1 MKTFARKASAIV
13 LSCAL
18 ALGTLAGCS
27 QSSDSNAKEGGA
39 QQAEQATDR
48 TVTDLAGNE
57 VAIPVEAH
65 TVATFNSVATQ
76 MVLMVGGEDAAAS
89 LGQGFDYSEGSLNR
103 AMFPGLGS
111 LSTLTRD
118 DATVENMA
126 ALAPGFAFIDNAD
139 KASALNDAGIPALV
153 AQVTSPETIM
163 GAVRIIGEGL
173 GGTAQEKAS
182 KYQAYYEN
190 AISEVEKASSQVKD
204 ADKPRVLYLRSTE
217 KTTGA
222 GSMPDSWI
230 TSAGGVNVA
239 AELGITGS
247 GADINAEVILRE
259 DPDII
264 VCENEKTANALKT
277 DAAYADLSAVKNGK
291 VYQAPFGTSVWSMG
305 TAEAALQLYWAGS
318 VINPD
323 AFSGFDVDTITRDFF
338 KTFYGYELS
347 QTQIDTI
354 FHR

>member
-1 MKTFARKASAIV
+1 MKTFVHKAGAV
-13 LSCAL
+13 ALSCVL
-18 ALGTLAGCS
+18 ALGALAGCA
-27 QSSDSNAKEGGA
+27 QSANPDAKEGDA
-39 QQAEQATDR
+39 QPSEQAADR
-48 TVTDLAGNE
+48 TVVDLSGNE
-57 VAIPVEAH
+57 VVIPAEAH

-89 LGQGFDYSEGSLNR
+89 LGQGFDYSEGGLNR
-103 AMFPGLGS
+103 AMFPDLGS

-126 ALAPGFAFIDNAD
+126 ALAPGFVFIDNAD
-139 KASALNDAGIPALV
+139 KASALTEAGIPTLV
-153 AQVTSPETIM
+153 AQVTSPETII

-173 GGTAQEKAS
+173 GGEAQEKANE
-182 KYQAYYEN
+182 YQAYYER
-190 AISEVEKASSQVKD
+190 AISEVEETSSRVKD

-230 TSAGGVNVA
+230 TSVGGVNVA
-239 AELGITGS
+239 AELGIMGS

-264 VCENEKTANALKT
+264 VCENGKTASALKT

-323 AFSGFDVDTITRDFF
+323 AFSGFDVDAITKDFF

-347 QTQIDTI
+347 QTQIDAI